1 MNDIKEFLYGIY
13 DVIAF
18 PCLVIFI
25 LCVIR
30 VKRAYAA
37 SLFVWG
43 CSLPTTVYCYIVYIH
58 GGLREWVHWSV
69 VAIDF
74 LAFSQLGWLGAILM
88 LFGSLAGEESL
99 KRAAVWVSVVSIVS
113 HGFFLL
119 VGLVWKGLSE

>member
-1 MNDIKEFLYGIY
+1 MSDVKAFLYGMY

-30 VKRAYAA
+30 AKRAYAT

-58 GGLREWVHWSV
+58 EGLREWTHWSV

-88 LFGSLAGEESL
+88 LFGYLANEESL
-99 KRAAVWVSVVSIVS
+99 KRTAVWLSLISVVS

-119 VGLVWKGLSE
+119 VGLVWNGLSE